1 MVGMSN
7 TAVWKFSVRALSG
20 TGRWRLPAVLAFDAA
35 VVVWCWHAA
44 YLFRMGWER
53 WQPARPEYDDEVLAA
68 VLVAELACLWALGFY
83 RMPWRF
89 FGFRE
94 LTRLT
99 VTFAVVGALLALAV
113 MSLSLVGVA
122 RSVLILHPMFCILAL
137 GVSRMALRLLWEESQ
152 RRAAAQVGAR
162 QAVVLCADL
171 GPGLAQALKPIQAS
185 KQWALLGAFAPV
197 AAARSAGPA
206 LGLKLLGSLS
216 DLQGHKVWERADYVL
231 LVRSGGPED
240 AALSE
245 AAYKTGKTV
254 IPVEANAAFQS
265 HSPSFAPH

>member
-1 MVGMSN
+1 MSN
-7 TAVWKFSVRALSG
+7 PAVWKLAVRALSG
-20 TGRWRLPAVLAFDAA
+20 TGPWRLPAALAFDAA

-53 WQPARPEYDDEVLAA
+53 WQPARPEYDDAVLAT
-68 VLVAELACLWALGFY
+68 VLVAELGCLWALGFY

-99 VTFAVVGALLALAV
+99 GTFVVVGALLALAV
-113 MSLSLVGVA
+113 MGLGLVGVA

-137 GVSRMALRLLWEESQ
+137 GVSRMAVRLLWEESQ
-152 RRAAAQVGAR
+152 RRAVADVGAR

-185 KQWALLGAFAPV
+185 KQWLLLGAFTPV
-197 AAARSAGPA
+197 AAARSGSPA
-206 LGLKLLGSLS
+206 SGLRLLGGLS

-231 LVRSGGPED
+231 LVRSGSPQD

-254 IPVEANAAFQS
+254 IPVEARATAS
-265 HSPSFAPH
+265 AHAPSFAPH

>member
-1 MVGMSN
+1 MSN
-7 TAVWKFSVRALSG
+7 PAVWKLAVRALSG
-20 TGRWRLPAVLAFDAA
+20 TGRWRLPAALAFDAA

-53 WQPARPEYDDEVLAA
+53 WQPARPEYDDAVLAA
-68 VLVAELACLWALGFY
+68 VLVTELACLWALGFY

-99 VTFAVVGALLALAV
+99 GTFVVVGALLALAV
-113 MSLSLVGVA
+113 MGLGLVGVA

-137 GVSRMALRLLWEESQ
+137 GVARMALRLLWEESQ
-152 RRAAAQVGAR
+152 RRAVADVGAR

-171 GPGLAQALKPIQAS
+171 GLGLAQALKPIQAS
-185 KQWALLGAFAPV
+185 KQWMLLGAFAPV
-197 AAARSAGPA
+197 DPTRSADPA
-206 LGLKLLGSLS
+206 SGLRLLGGLS

-231 LVRSGGPED
+231 LVRSGGPRD

-254 IPVEANAAFQS
+254 IPVEASATAS
-265 HSPSFAPH
+265 AHAPSFAPH